1 MSYLVLKNLETAQ
14 RKQLIQTKLQ
24 YSFRRDTKL
33 WMHFLTF
40 YFTTTLMYVQK
51 LNVSD
56 VTPKRES
63 NTKTVKII

>member
-24 YSFRRDTKL
+24 YNFRRDTKL

-51 LNVSD
+51 LNVSN